1 MDDRIVDAALHYH
14 RYPKPGK
21 LEIRPTKPM
30 ASQRDLALAYSPG
43 VAAACEAIAND
54 PAQAGELTARANLV
68 AVITNGTAVLGL
80 GAIGPLASK
89 PVMEGKAVLFK
100 QFAGIDVFDLEIDAN
115 DIDRFVEV
123 VAALEPTF
131 GGINLEDIKAPE
143 CFEIEQRLRARMKI
157 PVFHDDQ
164 HGTAIIV
171 GAAVINAL
179 KLVKKEIGTIKVVV
193 SGAGAAAI
201 ACLNLLV
208 TLGLD
213 RKNIIVSDVG
223 GILHTQRTEEYS
235 APQSQ
240 YIIETDARVLDDVIE
255 GADLFLGLSA
265 PGVLSATQVK
275 AMAKQPILLTLANPT
290 PEIMP
295 EEAKAARP
303 DAIIA
308 TGRTDYPN
316 QVNNVL
322 CFPFLF
328 RGALDV
334 GATQINEE
342 MKIAAVHAVAG
353 LAMQESS
360 DIVASAYGGEAPS
373 FGPDYLIPKPFD
385 PRLIMEIAP
394 LVAQAAMDSGVATRP
409 IADMAAYRESLSQ
422 FVYRS
427 GQTMSPIFARA
438 KADPKRIVFADG
450 EEERVLRA
458 AQTIVDEG
466 LGRVIL
472 VGRPGVVA
480 SRIERLGLR
489 LELGRDFDLTNPESD
504 TRFRDYW
511 QLYHKIMQR
520 RGVAPD
526 RAQEIVR
533 TRATV
538 IAALMLRRGEADAG
552 ICGAIGSYLSNLT
565 DVLDIIPRR
574 AGVTKVSALSLLI
587 LPTGVFFVVDTH
599 VTPNPTASELVEMV
613 RLAEHEVRSFGMTP
627 RVAFLS
633 HSNFGTRD
641 TSSAQKMRDAVAML
655 SHLEPELEVEGEMH
669 ADVAFS
675 PRSLAR
681 IFPNSRLKGI
691 PNLLVMPNLDAA
703 NISLNLLKQLGEGL
717 LVGPMLLGTT
727 APMHVVTQS
736 ITVRGIINLAAVS
749 VVDAQETQAARKPKT
764 R

>member
-1 MDDRIVDAALHYH
+1 MDDKIVDAALFYH

-43 VAAACEAIAND
+43 VAAACQAIADD
-54 PAQAGELTARANLV
+54 PAQADELTARANLV

-100 QFAGIDVFDLEIDAN
+100 QFAGIDVFDLEIDAT

-143 CFEIEQRLRARMKI
+143 CFEIEERLRERMKI

-171 GAAVINAL
+171 AAAVTNAL
-179 KLVKKEIGTIKVVV
+179 ILVNKKIEEIKVVV

-208 TLGLD
+208 SMGLN
-213 RKNIIVSDVG
+213 RQNIVVSDVG
-223 GILHTQRTEEYS
+223 GVLHTGRPEDYS
-235 APQSQ
+235 APQKR
-240 YIIETDARVLDDVIE
+240 YIVETDARVLDDVID

-275 AMAKQPILLTLANPT
+275 RMADQPILLTLANPT

-295 EEAKAARP
+295 EEAKAARS

-334 GATQINEE
+334 GATQINEA

-409 IADMAAYRESLSQ
+409 IKDMAKYRQSLSQ

-438 KADPKRIVFADG
+438 KADPKRIVFAEG

-458 AQTIVDEG
+458 AQTVVDEG

-472 VGRPGVVA
+472 VGRPAVVDA
-480 SRIERLGLR
+480 RIERLGLR
-489 LELGRDFDLTNPESD
+489 LVSGRDFDLTNPESD

-511 QLYHKIMQR
+511 QLYHEIMQR

-533 TRATV
+533 TRATA

-552 ICGAIGSYLSNLT
+552 ICGTVGSYVSNLT

-574 AGVTKVSALSLLI
+574 AGVSKVSALSLMI
-587 LPTGVFFVVDTH
+587 LRTGVFFVVDTH
-599 VTPNPTASELVEMV
+599 VTPDPTAQELVEMV
-613 RLAEHEVRSFGMTP
+613 RLAENEVRSFGMTP

-641 TSSAQKMRDAVAML
+641 TPSAQKMHDAVAML
-655 SHLEPELEVEGEMH
+655 SQLEPDLEVEGEMH

-681 IFPNSRLKGI
+681 LFPNSRLKGV

-703 NISLNLLKQLGEGL
+703 NISLNLLKQLGDGL

-736 ITVRGIINLAAVS
+736 ITVRGIVNLAAVS
-749 VVDAQETQAARKPKT
+749 VVDAQESQRARKAKNG
-764 R
+764 